1 MPISAPH
8 REISH
13 FKSSC
18 FCELF
23 FKEKNIRKLIA
34 DAFSAKSAVVD
45 RLHDNVGC
53 DTACGLA
60 VANHKGSI
68 AQLADHTGCPIGS
81 VQDRFDGCVVKKQ
94 DLYSLLFS
102 VSTQCKRAPLPSS
115 IRQCCSS

>member
-68 AQLADHTGCPIGS
+68 AQLADHTGCPMFRIASMAASSKTGS
-81 VQDRFDGCVVKKQ
+81 VQPAF
-94 DLYSLLFS
+94 FS
-102 VSTQCKRAPLPSS
+102 FHSM
-115 IRQCCSS
+115 